1 MTDMQTTPTAA
12 PEQTSPAEHD
22 GPVTLT
28 HLREDGAAHMVDV
41 GNKSVTAR
49 RGVAEATVVTRP
61 DVIALIAD
69 GTLPKGEA
77 ISVARLAG
85 IMAAKETS
93 RLIPL
98 CHPLPITAVEVDA
111 IIGIDNVTL
120 RATVSTVGRTGV
132 EMEALTAVS
141 IAALTVYDMIKGVDR
156 GARLTDI
163 MVIEKSGGRSGTWAR
178 S

>member
-1 MTDMQTTPTAA
+1 MT
-12 PEQTSPAEHD
+12 EQAH
-22 GPVTLT
+22 LT

-41 GNKSVTAR
+41 GEKPTTTR
-49 RGVAEATVVTRP
+49 LGVAEATVTTRP

-77 ISVARLAG
+77 IGVARLAG

-111 IIGIDNVTL
+111 TVGIDRITL
-120 RATVSTVGRTGV
+120 RAAVSTVGRTGV
-132 EMEALTAVS
+132 EMEAMTAVS
-141 IAALTVYDMIKGVDR
+141 VAALTVYDMIKAVDR
-156 GARLTDI
+156 AASITDVV
-163 MVIEKSGGRSGTWAR
+163 VIEKSGGRSGHWRR